1 MTGRSTSER
10 ILDAAER
17 LFADHGFTATS
28 MRQITT
34 EARANLAA
42 VNYHFGSKDKLI
54 RAVFARRLEPL
65 NRERLELLTH
75 VENEAEGGTLV
86 VDRIVEA
93 FIGPALRLKRVR
105 GGEVFL
111 RLLGHTLS
119 QREDR
124 MRTLLTDQF
133 REVIGRFTAAL
144 GRALPHLSAEDV
156 FWRLLFT
163 VGAMA
168 HTLALSDTMPAFS
181 QGVCRSPDEE
191 NTLRRLVPFVS
202 AGLRAPVPKLE
213 GVP

>member
-10 ILDAAER
+10 ILDTAEH

-28 MRQITT
+28 MRRITT
-34 EARANLAA
+34 EARVNLAA

-75 VENEAEGGTLV
+75 AESGAENEAIAVEH
-86 VDRIVEA
+86 IVEA

-111 RLLGHTLS
+111 RLLGHTMS

-133 REVIGRFTAAL
+133 SEVIERFTAAL
-144 GRALPHLSAEDV
+144 GRALPYLAADEV
-156 FWRLLFT
+156 FWRLLFM

-168 HTLALSDTMPAFS
+168 HTLALSDKMPVFS
-181 QGVCRSPDEE
+181 HGICAAPDEAG
-191 NTLRRLVPFVS
+191 TLRRLVPFLS
-202 AGLRAPVPKLE
+202 AGLRAPAPAAE
-213 GVP
+213 GAP